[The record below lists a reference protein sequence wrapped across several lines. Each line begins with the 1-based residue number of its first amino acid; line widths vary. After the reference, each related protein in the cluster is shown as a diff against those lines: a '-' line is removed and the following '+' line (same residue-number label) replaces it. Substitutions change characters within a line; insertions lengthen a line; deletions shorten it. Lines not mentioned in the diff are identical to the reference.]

1 MLYIQTHRYR
11 DAELEFDTSLRPKKA
26 CTKKL
31 VMFVALFDWQTT
43 KVLAI
48 DMQGPLCNSH

>member
-43 KVLAI
+43 KVLAME
-48 DMQGPLCNSH
+48 MQGPL